1 MPRFPLKTPILIPAL
16 FFFALAGPDAAG
28 GQRVAPASAA
38 VAQEE
43 FYLEEATIADIQG
56 AIRAGVLT
64 AEQLVELYLARIKA
78 YNGTCVNQPEG
89 ILGAVTTIPDA
100 GQINALATLNLR
112 PATRVRWGFDSRKAR
127 SMTDADDDDPV
138 MPDALETARALDAH
152 FAASGEFV
160 GPLHGVVMA
169 IKDQY
174 DTFDMR
180 TTSGADAFYADD
192 RPPDDAT
199 FVRRLREAGAI
210 MIAKSNLGEFAS
222 AIPRSAFG
230 GTFCNPYDT
239 ARSPGGSSAGSGSA
253 VGANLVTCA
262 IAEETGSSIRSP
274 AYSNNSVG
282 ISPTQELV
290 SRDGMIQQGIN
301 TRVGPIC
308 RTVEDAA
315 RVLDVI
321 AGYDPKDEL
330 TAFSVGRLPA
340 DGYASH
346 AAPGRLEGL
355 RIGVVREY
363 MDKEAFTKEDEET
376 IDLVSAATAEL
387 GRLGATLVDPGP
399 GGALFDQC
407 VRRWHPLL
415 HDKQFTA
422 EYPDRF
428 PFEADGTPY
437 GNHIATLIEL
447 AADPDLMPEEIDF
460 RTLDNPPTPGQGR
473 YWLDRYLSER
483 GDANIRS
490 TGDLLEKANFYD
502 DPNFPDHRARHERAL
517 EQHELDMVAR
527 MQNRFAAQ
535 TMVMACMAEHELDS
549 VVYPTSNIPPVKLG
563 SPRGP
568 EINGRAG
575 DGVWRFLGRNGFPAV
590 TVPVGFTTVMYD
602 RIRVPS
608 TPESASSDEDS
619 ETEIVGPVPA
629 RLPVGMDIIAR
640 PFGEPTILR
649 IAAAYE
655 AATRHREPP
664 ADFGPLSGE
673 P

>member
-1 MPRFPLKTPILIPAL
+1 MYANGYGVPED
-16 FFFALAGPDAAG
+16 DAE
-28 GQRVAPASAA
+28 A
-38 VAQEE
+38 VRWYRMA
-43 FYLEEATIADIQG
+43 
-56 AIRAGVLT
+56 
-64 AEQLVELYLARIKA
+64 AEQ
-78 YNGTCVNQPEG
+78 G
-89 ILGAVTTIPDA
+89 
-100 GQINALATLNLR
+100 
-112 PATRVRWGFDSRKAR
+112 S
-127 SMTDADDDDPV
+127 
-138 MPDALETARALDAH
+138 
-152 FAASGEFV
+152 
-160 GPLHGVVMA
+160 
-169 IKDQY
+169 
-174 DTFDMR
+174 
-180 TTSGADAFYADD
+180 ADAQ
-192 RPPDDAT
+192 
-199 FVRRLREAGAI
+199 
-210 MIAKSNLGEFAS
+210 SNLGVMYANGEGVVQDDARAYLWFNLAVAAS
-222 AIPRSAFG
+222 QGDER
-230 GTFCNPYDT
+230 
-239 ARSPGGSSAGSGSA
+239 ARRVESRDRAA
-253 VGANLVTCA
+253 ARL
-262 IAEETGSSIRSP
+262 
-274 AYSNNSVG
+274 
-282 ISPTQELV
+282 SPTD
-290 SRDGMIQQGIN
+290 RAAG
-301 TRVGPIC
+301 RA
-308 RTVEDAA
+308 AA

-330 TAFSVGRLPA
+330 TAFSVGRLPT

-346 AAPGRLEGL
+346 AEPGRLVGL

-376 IDLVSAATAEL
+376 IDLVSAAAAEL

-490 TGDLLEKANFYD
+490 TGDLIEKANFYD
-502 DPNFPDHRARHERAL
+502 DPNFPDHRARHESAL

-535 TMVMACMAEHELDS
+535 TMVMACMAELELDA

-575 DGVWRFLGRNGFPAV
+575 DGVWRFLGRNGFPAI

>member
-1 MPRFPLKTPILIPAL
+1 MPRFPLKTPTLIPAL
-16 FFFALAGPDAAG
+16 FLFALAGPDETG
-28 GQRVAPASAA
+28 GQIVAPAEAA

-43 FYLEEATIADIQG
+43 FHLEEATIADIQG
-56 AIRAGVLT
+56 AIRAGDLT

-89 ILGAVTTIPDA
+89 ILGPVTTIPDA

-127 SMTDADDDDPV
+127 SMTDAADDDPA

-152 FAASGEFV
+152 FAATGEFV
-160 GPLHGVVMA
+160 GPLHGVVTA

-180 TTSGADAFYADD
+180 TTSGAEAFYADD

-210 MIAKSNLGEFAS
+210 IIAKSNLGEFAS
-222 AIPRSAFG
+222 SIPRSAFG

-239 ARSPGGSSAGSGSA
+239 ERSPGGSSAGSGSA

-282 ISPTQELV
+282 IAPTQELV

-346 AAPGRLEGL
+346 AEPGRLEGL

-363 MDKEAFTKEDEET
+363 MDKKAFTKEDEET
-376 IDLVSAATAEL
+376 IDLVSAAAAEL

-415 HDKQFTA
+415 HDRQFTA

-447 AADPDLMPEEIDF
+447 AADPDLVPEEIGF
-460 RTLDNPPTPGQGR
+460 RTLDNPPTTGQRR

-490 TGDLLEKANFYD
+490 TGDLLEKANFYG
-502 DPNFPDHRARHERAL
+502 DPNFPDHRARHERTL
-517 EQHELDMVAR
+517 EEHGLDMAAR
-527 MQNRFAAQ
+527 MQNRFAVQ
-535 TMVMACMAEHELDS
+535 TMVIACMAELELDA

-568 EINGRAG
+568 EINGRPRG
-575 DGVWRFLGRNGFPAV
+575 GVWSFLGRNGFPAI
-590 TVPVGFTTVMYD
+590 TVPAGFTTVMYD

-608 TPESASSDEDS
+608 TPESASGDVDS

-629 RLPVGMDIIAR
+629 RVPVGMDIVAR

>member
-1 MPRFPLKTPILIPAL
+1 MPRFPLKTPTLISAL
-16 FFFALAGPDAAG
+16 FLFALVGRDEAG
-28 GQRVAPASAA
+28 GQG

-43 FYLEEATIADIQG
+43 FYLEEVTIAGIQD
-56 AIRAGVLT
+56 AIRAGDLT
-64 AEQLVELYLARIKA
+64 AEQLVELYLARIRA

-89 ILGAVTTIPDA
+89 ILGPVTTIPNA

-127 SMTDADDDDPV
+127 SMTDDDDDDPT
-138 MPDALETARALDAH
+138 MPDALETARELDAH
-152 FAASGEFV
+152 FAATSEFV
-160 GPLHGVVMA
+160 GPLHGIVMA

-180 TTSGADAFYADD
+180 TTSGADAFYAND

-210 MIAKSNLGEFAS
+210 IIAKSNLGEFAS

-239 ARSPGGSSAGSGSA
+239 ERSPGGSSSGSGSA

-274 AYSNNSVG
+274 AQANNSVG

-321 AGYDPKDEL
+321 AGYDLKDEL

-340 DGYASH
+340 DGYARH
-346 AAPGRLEGL
+346 AEPGRLEGL

-363 MDKEAFTKEDEET
+363 MDKKAFTKEDEET
-376 IDLVSAATAEL
+376 IDLVSTAAAEL
-387 GRLGATLVDPGP
+387 GRLGAAVVDPGP
-399 GGALFDQC
+399 GGALFNQC
-407 VRRWHPLL
+407 VHRLHPLL
-415 HDKQFTA
+415 LDKQFTA

-447 AADPDLMPEEIDF
+447 AADPDLVPEEIDF
-460 RTLDNPPTPGQGR
+460 RTLNNPATPGQGR

-483 GDANIRS
+483 RDTNIRS
-490 TGDLLEKANFYD
+490 TADLIEKANFYE

-517 EQHELDMVAR
+517 EEHELDMGER
-527 MQNRFAAQ
+527 MQSRFAAQ
-535 TMVMACMAEHELDS
+535 TMVMACMAELELDA
-549 VVYPTSNIPPVKLG
+549 VVFPTSNVPPVKLG

-568 EINGRAG
+568 GINGRAG
-575 DGVWRFLGRNGFPAV
+575 DGVWRFLGRNGFPAI
-590 TVPVGFTTVMYD
+590 TVPAGFTTVMYD

-608 TPESASSDEDS
+608 TSESGSGDEDS

-629 RLPVGMDIIAR
+629 RLPVGMDIVAR

-655 AATRHREPP
+655 AAARHREPP
-664 ADFGPLSGE
+664 ADFGPLQGR
-673 P
+673 

>member
-1 MPRFPLKTPILIPAL
+1 MPRFLPKPQTRAAL
-16 FFFALAGPDAAG
+16 FLLLTLCRPGE
-28 GQRVAPASAA
+28 A
-38 VAQEE
+38 VAQSVPAAEAAQE
-43 FYLEEATIADIQG
+43 SFHLEEATIAEIQA
-56 AIRAGVLT
+56 AIRGGELT
-64 AEQLVELYLARIKA
+64 AERLVALYLARIKA

-89 ILGAVTTIPDA
+89 LLGPVTTIAQA

-127 SMTDADDDDPV
+127 SMTDGIDDNPA

-152 FAASGEFV
+152 FAETGEFV

-180 TTSGADAFYADD
+180 TTSGADVFFDDD

-199 FVRRLREAGAI
+199 FVQRLREAGAI
-210 MIAKSNLGEFAS
+210 IIAKSNLGEFAS
-222 AIPRSAFG
+222 AIPRSSFG

-239 ARSPGGSSAGSGSA
+239 ERSPGGSSAGSGSA

-308 RTVEDAA
+308 RTVRDAA

-321 AGYDPKDEL
+321 AGYDSKDEL
-330 TAFSVGRLPA
+330 TAFSVGRLPV
-340 DGYASH
+340 DGFASD
-346 AAPGRLEGL
+346 AEPGRLDGL

-363 MDKEAFTKEDEET
+363 MDKEAFTSEDGET
-376 IDLVSAATAEL
+376 IDLVSTAVAEL
-387 GRLGATLVDPGP
+387 GGLGATLVDPGP
-399 GGALFDQC
+399 GGALFDRC
-407 VRRWHPLL
+407 VRRLYPQLL
-415 HDKQFTA
+415 DRQFTA
-422 EYPDRF
+422 GYPGRF
-428 PFEADGTPY
+428 PFESNGTPY
-437 GNHIATLIEL
+437 GNHIATLIDL
-447 AADPDLMPEEIDF
+447 AADPGLVPEAVEF
-460 RTLDNPPTPGQGR
+460 RTLDNPPTAGQGR
-473 YWLDRYLSER
+473 YWLDRYLRER
-483 GDANIRS
+483 GDTNISS
-490 TGDLLEKANFYD
+490 TADLLEKANYYD
-502 DPNFPDHRARHERAL
+502 DPNFPDHRARHVRAL
-517 EQHELDMVAR
+517 EARELDMSAR
-527 MQNRFAAQ
+527 MQSRFAVQ
-535 TMVMACMAEHELDS
+535 TIVLACMADRELDA
-549 VVYPTSNIPPVKLG
+549 VVYPTSNIPPMKLG

-568 EINGRAG
+568 AINGRAG

-602 RIRVPS
+602 RVRVPATPDS
-608 TPESASSDEDS
+608 TSGGEER
-619 ETEIVGPVPA
+619 ETQIADPVPA
-629 RLPVGMDIIAR
+629 RLPVGMDIVAR
-640 PFGEPTILR
+640 PFSESTILR
-649 IAAAYE
+649 IGAAYE
-655 AATRHREPP
+655 AATLHREPP
-664 ADFGPLSGE
+664 ADFGPLPGE

>member
-1 MPRFPLKTPILIPAL
+1 MLRFPLNTPMLISAL
-16 FFFALAGPDAAG
+16 FLFALAGPDEAG
-28 GQRVAPASAA
+28 GQILTPAEVE
-38 VAQEE
+38 VAQEQ
-43 FYLEEATIADIQG
+43 FSLEEATIAEIQS
-56 AIRAGVLT
+56 AIRAGDLT
-64 AEQLVELYLARIKA
+64 AEQLVELFLARIKA

-89 ILGAVTTIPDA
+89 ILGPVTTISDA

-112 PATRVRWGFDSRKAR
+112 HATRVRWGFDSRKAR
-127 SMTDADDDDPV
+127 SMTDAADDDPA
-138 MPDALETARALDAH
+138 MPDALETARVLDAH
-152 FAASGEFV
+152 FAVTGEFV

-210 MIAKSNLGEFAS
+210 IVAKSNLGEFAS

-239 ARSPGGSSAGSGSA
+239 ERSPGGSSAGSGSA

-282 ISPTQELV
+282 ISATQELV

-330 TAFSVGRLPA
+330 TAFSVGRLPP

-346 AAPGRLEGL
+346 AEPGRLEGL

-363 MDKEAFTKEDEET
+363 MDKKAFTKEDEET
-376 IDLVSAATAEL
+376 IDLVSEAAAEL

-415 HDKQFTA
+415 HDKQFTT

-437 GNHIATLIEL
+437 GDHIAMLIEL
-447 AADPDLMPEEIDF
+447 AADFDLVPDEIDF

-473 YWLDRYLSER
+473 YWLDRYLRER

-490 TGDLLEKANFYD
+490 TGDLIEKANFYN

-517 EQHELDMVAR
+517 EEHELDMVAR
-527 MQNRFAAQ
+527 MQSRFAVQA
-535 TMVMACMAEHELDS
+535 MVMACMAEFKLDA
-549 VVYPTSNIPPVKLG
+549 VVYPTSNIPPAKLG

-568 EINGRAG
+568 EINGRDG
-575 DGVWRFLGRNGFPAV
+575 DGVWRFLGGNGFPAI
-590 TVPVGFTTVMYD
+590 TVPAGFTTMMYD

-608 TPESASSDEDS
+608 TSESDSGDEDS

-629 RLPVGMDIIAR
+629 RLPVGMDIVAR

-664 ADFGPLSGE
+664 GDFGPLVGK